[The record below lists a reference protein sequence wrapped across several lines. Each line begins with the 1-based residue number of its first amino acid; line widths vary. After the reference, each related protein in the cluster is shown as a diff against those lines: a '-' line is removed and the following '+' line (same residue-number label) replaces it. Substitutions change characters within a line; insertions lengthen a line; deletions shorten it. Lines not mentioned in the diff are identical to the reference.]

1 MSEEHRDDLVL
12 APGEPRRGNLIIY
25 PYHVGIVICNGKVEG
40 VFPEGTR
47 RLPRGDVR
55 TYVASTAPFN
65 LTFWLQDPGDPSEPG
80 EGMALDQPV
89 LTADGQLVTGRID
102 LTLSVVPDNAEHL
115 LQLLS
120 PGGAITRRHVADSI
134 KSELLAKVLALDLH
148 THTAGTLRGNR
159 DLFQGIYASL
169 EIELASTIS
178 RYGLKLDNFYVNWG
192 LIPEERERIKEER
205 HQSVIRDIERESEL
219 ERLGG
224 RRPGG
229 PGGGGS
235 SVGRSGGAPGGW
247 FNLPRGIGVLALIL
261 FAALIAT
268 LLAVDPAGWFDDSP
282 DATPVAA
289 ATPQPAPTSDRPPA
303 PAPAPT
309 TEDIQAAVAAAIA
322 QLPQPSAGPSMDEVA
337 ALVSASVAEA
347 SGNNASPEEIQ
358 GLVADTIAKAMASQ
372 PQPESGPTRDEIAA
386 IIAEA
391 IPTSAS
397 SEGPSPA
404 EIQAMIQ
411 QAIASLPQPTQAEAG
426 PTSEEIDAQIQAAL
440 SSLQPGMTPE
450 QVQAAV
456 QQAVT
461 ASIASMPTPTPAP
474 TPAAAPPPASSA
486 TPAPT
491 ATPTAAP
498 TVQATPTPTPA
509 TEPRE
514 AELVWSYD
522 TESEVWSSP
531 AVSEEWDVLYVGAS
545 HGYLYALD
553 TVTGQLLWRYGP
565 GATTSWRSW
574 PVVVGKTVYTGGN
587 EYYGTDLLAVEAGEQ
602 RWDVRSCYICVA
614 PIFSAGS
621 IYVGS
626 SGSLYALDA
635 ATGAQHWYYR
645 TAVRE
650 GSIRTRPSVV
660 DKMVYFGA
668 DDKRIYAL
676 TTKKGELIWSYAT
689 NAAVRSSPTV
699 ADGIVYAGSNDDH
712 LYAVNAEAG
721 EFIWRYRTGGDV
733 ISSPAVANGIVYVGS
748 NDGSLYALD
757 ATTGTLAW
765 SYETGGAVVSSPAV
779 SDGVVYVGSYDGFL
793 YALDAA
799 TGSLVWS
806 YETEDK
812 VASSPAVSGDNVY
825 VGSVDGHVYAFRK

>member
-1 MSEEHRDDLVL
+1 MREQRRYELVL
-12 APGEPRRGNLIIY
+12 GPGEPRRGSLTVY
-25 PYHVGIVICNGKVEG
+25 PYHVGIVICDGRVEG

-65 LTFWLQDPGDPSEPG
+65 LVFWLQDPGDPSEPG

-102 LTLSVVPDNAEHL
+102 LTLSVVADNAEHL
-115 LQLLS
+115 LQLLG

-148 THTAGTLRGNR
+148 THTAGALRGNR

-235 SVGRSGGAPGGW
+235 SVGRSGGAPGSR
-247 FNLPRGIGVLALIL
+247 FNLPRGIGVLAFIL

-289 ATPQPAPTSDRPPA
+289 ATPQPPPTPDLPPTPA
-303 PAPAPT
+303 PAPS

-347 SGNNASPEEIQ
+347 SSSDAFPEEIQ
-358 GLVADTIAKAMASQ
+358 GLVADTIAQAMADQ
-372 PQPESGPTRDEIAA
+372 PQPESGLTRGEIAA

-391 IPTSAS
+391 IPTSAP

-411 QAIASLPQPTQAEAG
+411 EAITAAMAAQTPSQQEAG
-426 PTSEEIDAQIQAAL
+426 PSAEDVDAQIQAAL
-440 SSLQPGMTPE
+440 SSVQPGMTPE
-450 QVQAAV
+450 QVQASV

-461 ASIASMPTPTPAP
+461 AAIASMPTPTPTP
-474 TPAAAPPPASSA
+474 TPAAAPPPASAA
-486 TPAPT
+486 TLAPT

-498 TVQATPTPTPA
+498 TVQATPAPTPA

-531 AVSEEWDVLYVGAS
+531 AVSTEWDVLYVGARDS
-545 HGYLYALD
+545 YLYVLD
-553 TVTGQLLWRYGP
+553 TVTGQLLWRYFS
-565 GATTSWRSW
+565 TSSWRSW
-574 PVVVGKTVYTGGN
+574 PLVSAKRVYVLYSTTGS
-587 EYYGTDLLAVEAGEQ
+587 LHAVEAGERQ
-602 RWDVRSCYICVA
+602 WSSHCSGCYA
-614 PIFSAGS
+614 PTLSTGS
-621 IYVGS
+621 IYAGADYGVF
-626 SGSLYALDA
+626 AFDA
-635 ATGAQHWYYR
+635 ATGEQHWVYNTGYSN
-645 TAVRE
+645 VVQ
-650 GSIRTRPSVV
+650 TRPAVV
-660 DKMVYFGA
+660 DKVVYFGA

-676 TTKKGELIWSYAT
+676 TTKKGELLWSYAT
-689 NAAVRSSPTV
+689 NDAVRSSPAV
-699 ADGIVYAGSNDDH
+699 ADGVVYAGSNDDH
-712 LYAVNAEAG
+712 LYAMNAETG

-733 ISSPAVANGIVYVGS
+733 KSSPAVANGIVYVGS

-757 ATTGTLAW
+757 ATTGTLVW

-812 VASSPAVSGDNVY
+812 VASSPAVSGVKVY
-825 VGSVDGHVYAFRK
+825 VGSVDGKVYAFRK